1 MHRCTTHYEHTRAI
15 ARLRW
20 SEHPLRVVRRWSCI
34 AIATTALVMIVGC
47 GPEDGRAVGGGLGA
61 DLGNHAE
68 DVPRSKLFVPGTQGT
83 EDAQP

>member
-1 MHRCTTHYEHTRAI
+1 MHRCTMHNEHKQAT
-15 ARLRW
+15 ARLGW
-20 SEHPLRVVRRWSCI
+20 SGYPLAVVQRWSCI
-34 AIATTALVMIVGC
+34 VIATTALVVIVGC

>member
-1 MHRCTTHYEHTRAI
+1 MHRGTTHNKHKRAI
-15 ARLRW
+15 ASLRW
-20 SEHPLRVVRRWSCI
+20 PAYRLSIIHRWSCI
-34 AIATTALVMIVGC
+34 AIATTTLVVIVAC

>member
-1 MHRCTTHYEHTRAI
+1 MHRCTMRYEHKQAI
-15 ARLRW
+15 PNLGW
-20 SEHPLRVVRRWSCI
+20 SRYSSSVVRRWSCI
-34 AIATTALVMIVGC
+34 AIAMTALVVIVGC